1 MSSKDHGR
9 GSKGKNASGSA
20 SQSKSPN
27 NTSNGDDATT
37 TTPTT
42 ANPAPARGGK
52 RVKDDHDD
60 HSDKHHDD
68 KKKSNSR
75 KQKLQPQ
82 PALDP
87 VSEVEKDEDGS
98 GGSGDDESG
107 PTRCIC
113 ELDGRVTGQV
123 DRRKLT
129 HHVWLPQT
137 TTRAGSW

>member
-9 GSKGKNASGSA
+9 GSKGKSASSA

-27 NTSNGDDATT
+27 NTSNGDDAAA

-42 ANPAPARGGK
+42 AHPAPARGGK
-52 RVKDDHDD
+52 RVKEEHDDHDD
-60 HSDKHHDD
+60 KHHDG
-68 KKKSNSR
+68 KKKSSSR
-75 KQKLQPQ
+75 KQKLQLQ
-82 PALDP
+82 PATDP
-87 VSEVEKDEDGS
+87 VSEVEKDEEGS

-113 ELDGRVTGQV
+113 ELDGRKTGQT
-123 DRRKLT
+123 DRRRLT
-129 HHVWLPQT
+129 HGVWFAQT